1 MATKIRPIVFK
12 IDEPEGFVMNASNAT
27 ISNNLANWEGPN
39 YPAGYNGNGKTL
51 QIIVKEEGCSFANI
65 QMYYCLTAGDAQG
78 PYFVTQWDNTSFPA
92 DIPVGTYTTT
102 INDNVA
108 GGDFGKYIT
117 LRRNGPDTTIDST
130 WLSKIEFRII
140 D

>member
-12 IDEPEGFVMNASNAT
+12 VNEPEGFVMNADNAT
-27 ISNNLANWEGPN
+27 ISNNLASWEGPN

-51 QIIVKEEGCSFANI
+51 QIIVKDEGCSCAI
-65 QMYYCLTAGDAQG
+65 LDLYYCNTDGNVNG
-78 PYFVTQWDNTSFPA
+78 PNAISSWNNPNSPN

-102 INDNVA
+102 LSNNPA
-108 GGDFGKYIT
+108 GGDYGKYIT
-117 LRRNGPDTTIDST
+117 LRRSGPDSTIDST